1 MQALRQG
8 RAKTRGATLIH
19 GECRTL
25 VRIQAYPRQL
35 TYALRRGILGL
46 AFPRALSGPFGNL
59 HFDPALSFPD
69 SLCAHNCFDLRF
81 NGFLYDFLLYYRNLN
96 LSTPYN

>member
-19 GECRTL
+19 GEYGAL

-35 TYALRRGILGL
+35 TYALRRGILGKT
-46 AFPRALSGPFGNL
+46 FPRALSGPFGNL
-59 HFDPALSFPD
+59 HLGPALSLPD
-69 SLCAHNCFDLRF
+69 SLCAHNYFDLRL
-81 NGFLYDFLLYYRNLN
+81 NGLYY
-96 LSTPYN
+96 S